1 MTMEKIKIDTKTTG
15 KSEIEKAVNMLSQG
29 KIIAMPTETVY
40 GLAVRADKKNG
51 VEKLYSLKERPPDK
65 PFSIALADPDKATSQ
80 YFSTLNPF
88 GYRLIENFWPG
99 PLTIVYYKNPE
110 GKVGIRIPSNLIA
123 NSILKLFGSA
133 VFFPSANRSGQ
144 KEAISADQVEEIFD
158 GQIDLIVD
166 GGKADLKGPSTVIDL
181 TYKPFK
187 ILREGVVSEKQI
199 AAIFIKRR
207 ILFVCTGN
215 SCRSPMAE
223 YILRK
228 YLQEERR
235 AAWQRY
241 EIISAGIAA
250 PEGRHPPEPVEK
262 VMQKQENINIAGF
275 KAKQLTKQMI
285 LSSDYI
291 FTMEDSQKE
300 DILKKVPSAQARIF
314 NLTKFLLSEQIS
326 NIPDPIGKSSLFY
339 EDVYN
344 LIKKSVNELSD
355 WL

>member
-1 MTMEKIKIDTKTTG
+1 MRRITIDAKKIG
-15 KSEIEKAVNMLSQG
+15 KLDIKRAANMLSQG
-29 KIIAMPTETVY
+29 KIVAMPTETVY
-40 GLAVRADKKNG
+40 GLAVRADRKNG
-51 VEKLYSLKERPPDK
+51 VEKLYSLKERPLDK
-65 PFSIALADPDKATSQ
+65 PFSIALADPDKATNQ
-80 YFSTLNPF
+80 YFLTLNPF
-88 GYRLIENFWPG
+88 GHRLIENFWPG

-110 GKVGIRIPSNLIA
+110 GKVGIRIPSNFIA
-123 NSILKLFGSA
+123 NNILRLFGSA
-133 VFFPSANRSGQ
+133 VFFSSANRSGQ

-166 GGKADLKGPSTVIDL
+166 GGKADHKESSTVIDL

-187 ILREGVVSEKQI
+187 ILREGIVSEKQV

-235 AAWQRY
+235 AVSQRY

-250 PEGRHPPEPVEK
+250 PEGRHPPEQLEK
-262 VMQKQENINIAGF
+262 VMQEQEGTNIASF

-300 DILKKVPSAQARIF
+300 AILKKVPSARARTF
-314 NLTKFLLSEQIS
+314 NLAQFLLSEKIS
-326 NIPDPIGKSSLFY
+326 NIPDPIGESSVFY
-339 EDVYN
+339 ENVYN

>member
-1 MTMEKIKIDTKTTG
+1 MERIKINAKKIARPD
-15 KSEIEKAVNMLSQG
+15 IAKAANMLFQG

-40 GLAVRADKKNG
+40 GLAVGADKKNG
-51 VEKLYSLKERPPDK
+51 IEKLYSLKERPLDK
-65 PFSIALADPDKATSQ
+65 PFSIALADPKKAINQ
-80 YFSTLNPF
+80 YFFTLNPF

-110 GKVGIRIPSNLIA
+110 GKVGIRIPSNFIA

-166 GGKADLKGPSTVIDL
+166 GGKADHKESSTVIDL

-187 ILREGVVSEKQI
+187 ILREGVISEKQI

-228 YLQEERR
+228 YLQEERM
-235 AAWQRY
+235 AASQRY

-262 VMQKQENINIAGF
+262 VMQNRENTSIASF

-300 DILKKVPSAQARIF
+300 DILKKVPSAQARTF
-314 NLTKFLLSEQIS
+314 NLTKFLLSKQIT
-326 NIPDPIGKSSLFY
+326 NIPDPIGKNSAFY
-339 EDVYN
+339 ENVYS